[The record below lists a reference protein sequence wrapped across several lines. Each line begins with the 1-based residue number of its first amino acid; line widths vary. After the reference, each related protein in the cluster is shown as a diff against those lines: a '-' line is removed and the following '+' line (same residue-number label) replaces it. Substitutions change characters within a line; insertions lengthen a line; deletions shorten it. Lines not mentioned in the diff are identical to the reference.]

1 MTEQDPPLWSY
12 HGQQA
17 NASSF
22 VTMLIH
28 LYRAEVSRAN
38 VWRTRL
44 DTTTNW
50 AVATVGAALT
60 FSFSSAENPNFL
72 LLLVLFLMLTFLY
85 IEARRYRYYAMWYQR
100 VNLLETDFIAATLVP
115 PHEPSPDWGASL
127 HKALTDPASPVS
139 IWQAVGHRYRRN
151 YIWLVTLLTGSWI
164 LKLMLHPSPT
174 TALTEIIERASVGPL
189 IPGTWVMSTVIAI
202 YLALMILGIVTYLP
216 RRPKTAQPGPIW
228 GMQSFKRPSPES
240 LALIITTHKE
250 ALATRLMHD
259 LHRGVT
265 AMSGI
270 GMYTNEIRDVLL
282 CALTEV
288 QIPQMRQII
297 EEIDPGAFFIV
308 SQGIRV
314 QGRGFP
320 HFEPPS

>member
-1 MTEQDPPLWSY
+1 MAEQDPPLWCY
-12 HGQQA
+12 NGQQA

-100 VNLLETDFIAATLVP
+100 VNLLETDFIAAMLAT

-127 HKALTDPASPVS
+127 HEALTNPKSPVS
-139 IWQAVGHRYRRN
+139 IWQAIGHRYRRN
-151 YIWLVTLLTGSWI
+151 YIWLVTLLTGSWL
-164 LKLMLHPSPT
+164 LKLMLHPAPST
-174 TALTEIIERASVGPL
+174 SIAEIVERAGVGPL
-189 IPGTWVMSTVIAI
+189 IPGSWVTGAVITI
-202 YLALMILGIVTYLP
+202 YLALMALGIATFLP
-216 RRPKTAQPGPIW
+216 GKLKAARPRPIW
-228 GMQSFKRPSPES
+228 DMQSFKRPSPEN

-250 ALATRLMHD
+250 ALAARLMHD

-265 AMSGI
+265 AMSGV

-288 QIPQMRQII
+288 QIPQMQQII
-297 EEIDPGAFFIV
+297 KEVDPGAFFIIN
-308 SQGIRV
+308 QGIKV

-320 HFEPPS
+320 PVEPPS